1 MTTTGNGPKDVPGG
15 EGLHDAGHG
24 TLSDGPPVH
33 ARCARDAMIGR
44 FVQQMQ
50 GDMPMNG
57 TPMKGDTDRRHRR
70 NWRIGTFAVLL
81 PLALGSTAQTTVQ
94 PNPPAP
100 AAIRA
105 AAVPA
110 SGTIAAPVV
119 TTNRAL
125 PPLPADFNV
134 QDFEN
139 VAQSM
144 VADQRVPGMAMAIVR
159 NGQVLSLRGYGVADV
174 SSGDPIGPHTVF
186 RLASLSK
193 AFAGTVTGLLVTK
206 GAVRWDTRL
215 TEYMPSLQ
223 LSMPGAAQE
232 LTVADVLS
240 HRVGLTRNA
249 YDRDLESNNDYPTLV
264 QRLAYAPMA
273 CHPGQCYAYQNV
285 AFSLIGEVV
294 RAATGQMYG
303 DAVSRLVFKPLGM
316 QDASVGL
323 EGIES
328 SPHWARPHVH
338 GRGGWVSMLPKPA
351 YYRVA
356 PAAGV
361 NASITDM
368 AQWLIAQTGHRPDVL
383 PPSLLATLHA
393 PVIETPTELHGSSWR
408 HERLQDAG
416 YAIGWRVY
424 NYAGHQVV
432 FHGGAVQG
440 YRGVVAMIPE
450 SDLGVAILWNSESS
464 LPSGLLPTI
473 LDRALGLQPH
483 WLDGRMLDNTLYA
496 RGQTDSDDT
505 SEAPGAA
512 GQATS
517 NTARARPQ

>member
-1 MTTTGNGPKDVPGG
+1 
-15 EGLHDAGHG
+15 
-24 TLSDGPPVH
+24 
-33 ARCARDAMIGR
+33 MIGR
-44 FVQQMQ
+44 FVQHTQ
-50 GDMPMNG
+50 GGSPMKS

-70 NWRIGTFAVLL
+70 NWRIGTLAVLL
-81 PLALGSTAQTTVQ
+81 PLALGSTAQTTLQ
-94 PNPPAP
+94 SSIPASPRP
-100 AAIRA
+100 AAVVPVA
-105 AAVPA
+105 ANV
-110 SGTIAAPVV
+110 TAPTV
-119 TTNRAL
+119 TRAL
-125 PPLPADFNV
+125 PPLPADFDV
-134 QDFEN
+134 REFET
-139 VAQSM
+139 VAQSL
-144 VADQRVPGMAMAIVR
+144 VADARVPGMAMAIVR
-159 NGQVLSLRGYGVADV
+159 NGQVLSLHGYGVADV

-206 GAVRWDTRL
+206 GALRWDTHL

-223 LSMPGAAQE
+223 FSQPGAAQE
-232 LTVADVLS
+232 LTVAEVLS

-249 YDRDLESNNDYPTLV
+249 YDRDLEANADYPTLV
-264 QRLAYAPMA
+264 QKLAYAPMT
-273 CHPGQCYAYQNV
+273 CQPGQCYAYQNV

-294 RAATGQMYG
+294 HAATGQLYG

-328 SPHWARPHVH
+328 SPHWARPHVR
-338 GRGGWVSMLPKPA
+338 GRGGWVSLLPKPS

-383 PPSLLATLHA
+383 PASLLATLHA
-393 PVIETPTELHGSSWR
+393 PVIETPSEMHGSSWR
-408 HERLQDAG
+408 RERLEDAG

-440 YRGVVAMIPE
+440 YRGVVAMVPE

-464 LPSGLLPTI
+464 LPSALLPTI

-483 WLDGRMLDNTLYA
+483 WLDDRTLDDTLYA
-496 RGQTDSDDT
+496 RNQSEPSDDT
-505 SEAPGAA
+505 TEGGANDAA
-512 GQATS
+512 GS
-517 NTARARPQ
+517 NASTARARPQ

>member
-1 MTTTGNGPKDVPGG
+1 
-15 EGLHDAGHG
+15 
-24 TLSDGPPVH
+24 
-33 ARCARDAMIGR
+33 MIGR
-44 FVQQMQ
+44 FVQHTQ
-50 GDMPMNG
+50 GGM
-57 TPMKGDTDRRHRR
+57 PMKGNTDRRQRR
-70 NWRIGTFAVLL
+70 NWRIGTLAVLL
-81 PLALGSTAQTTVQ
+81 PLALGSTAQTTLQ
-94 PNPPAP
+94 SSIPASPRP
-100 AAIRA
+100 AVV
-105 AAVPA
+105 VPA
-110 SGTIAAPVV
+110 TANVTAPIV
-119 TTNRAL
+119 TRAL
-125 PPLPADFNV
+125 PPLPAGFDV
-134 QDFEN
+134 HEFETI
-139 VAQSM
+139 AQSL
-144 VADQRVPGMAMAIVR
+144 VSDERVPGMAMAIVR
-159 NGQVLSLRGYGVADV
+159 NGQILSLRGYGVADV

-206 GAVRWDTRL
+206 GALRWDTHL
-215 TEYMPSLQ
+215 AEYMPSLQ
-223 LSMPGAAQE
+223 LSQPGAAQE

-249 YDRDLESNNDYPTLV
+249 YDRDLESNADYPTLV
-264 QRLAYAPMA
+264 QKLAYAPMA

-294 RAATGQMYG
+294 HAASGQLYG

-328 SPHWARPHVH
+328 SPHWARPHVR
-338 GRGGWVSMLPKPA
+338 GRGGWVSLLPKPA

-368 AQWLIAQTGHRPDVL
+368 AQWLIGQTGHRPDVL

-393 PVIETPTELHGSSWR
+393 PVIETPTEMHGSSWR
-408 HERLQDAG
+408 RERLEDAG

-440 YRGVVAMIPE
+440 YRGVVAMVPE

-464 LPSGLLPTI
+464 LPSALMPTI

-483 WLDGRMLDNTLYA
+483 WLDDRTLDTTLYA
-496 RGQTDSDDT
+496 RNQPDSSDDT
-505 SEAPGAA
+505 TEGGANNAA
-512 GQATS
+512 GPNAS
-517 NTARARPQ
+517 TARARPQ